1 MLALKATQESQEE
14 TISVR
19 DESLHASQP
28 SSYKGRDGE
37 VDLNHCFEEMEQI
50 VIEFK
55 DKQESRIVELISDK
69 EQLTGTIHEQQQDL
83 EAMQVSLGQLQEKL
97 EESNS
102 QVSNNDGEAR
112 RQIDTAMRKIT
123 NYKTKMTDKKSTIA
137 GLEA

>member
-1 MLALKATQESQEE
+1 MLAIKASQESQEE

-83 EAMQVSLGQLQEKL
+83 EAMQVSLAQLQEKL
-97 EESNS
+97 EDANS

-123 NYKTKMTDKKSTIA
+123 NYKTKMTDKK
-137 GLEA
+137 

>member
-1 MLALKATQESQEE
+1 MKLQYQEKASELDSQLENERNKLKEKDDLIAEADLILQEFNNEKHEVKAKFKHLMQMLAIKASQESQEE

-69 EQLTGTIHEQQQDL
+69 EQLTGTIHE
-83 EAMQVSLGQLQEKL
+83 
-97 EESNS
+97 
-102 QVSNNDGEAR
+102 
-112 RQIDTAMRKIT
+112 
-123 NYKTKMTDKKSTIA
+123 
-137 GLEA
+137 

>member
-1 MLALKATQESQEE
+1 MLALKATHESQEE